1 MICKFTEVLNDL
13 VDYFILGDILL
24 LEEWKNEN
32 NLSDD
37 LATEFTINESGDRVF
52 DEGIVI
58 PMSGIENYP
67 YTMTGISSFGT
78 FLQPHRDLQPRS
90 VYRCGTADKE

>member
-58 PMSGIENYP
+58 PMALKTIL
-67 YTMTGISSFGT
+67 IRFCFI
-78 FLQPHRDLQPRS
+78 FLMMSRNCVRKKVVCSLERVVIH
-90 VYRCGTADKE
+90 

>member
-32 NLSDD
+32 NLTDD
-37 LATEFTINESGDRVF
+37 LATEFTINESELLFQCLALKTILIRFCFIFLMMSRNCVRKKVVCSLERV
-52 DEGIVI
+52 VI
-58 PMSGIENYP
+58 
-67 YTMTGISSFGT
+67 
-78 FLQPHRDLQPRS
+78 H
-90 VYRCGTADKE
+90 